1 MLPQSTFYARVFALA
16 VAAILGYAVWR
27 IFLPFVDSLAWA
39 AFLAFLLFPVNLRLR
54 SRFAGKLAL
63 PAALLTILAPIVV
76 LLPLAALLI
85 EFVAQITS
93 LVKRMELAMA
103 SLDIKTMADLQQ
115 FPLIARING
124 WLAAHTSVSAADIQG
139 WAISGARDVLQ
150 RAASMSGSFFLGAL
164 SSVMGLALTLVL
176 LFFFLQDGDSM
187 LARGG
192 RLIPLDDEHKAHLFK
207 YLGDIARAIVFGTSL
222 TAVLQGIVLGIGFS
236 IAKLPSP
243 VVFGV
248 VGALIAML
256 PLGGTAIVW
265 IPATGWL
272 FIDGR
277 WGFGIFMVVWGLML
291 SGLDN
296 FLKPMLIS
304 GRAQVSTLVVF
315 LGVLGGLSAFGAIG
329 IVMGPLVLSL
339 VLALMKF
346 AEEPGTTPTAA
357 P

>member
-1 MLPQSTFYARVFALA
+1 MRPESTFFARVFALA
-16 VAAILGYAVWR
+16 VAALLGYAVWR
-27 IFLPFVDSLAWA
+27 IFEPFVDSVAWA
-39 AFLAFLLFPVNLRLR
+39 AFLAFLLFPVNRRLR
-54 SRFAGKLAL
+54 RRFDGKLTP
-63 PAALLTILAPIVV
+63 PAVLLTVLAPIVV
-76 LLPLAALLI
+76 LLPLSALLI
-85 EFVAQITS
+85 EFVAQITA
-93 LVKRMELAMA
+93 LVKRAELAMA
-103 SLDIKTMADLQQ
+103 SLDIKTLADLQQ

-139 WAISGARDVLQ
+139 WAIAGARDLLQ

-164 SSVMGLALTLVL
+164 SSALGLFLTLAL
-176 LFFFLQDGDSM
+176 LFFFLQDGDVM
-187 LARGG
+187 VARG
-192 RLIPLDDEHKAHLFK
+192 RNLIPLDDERKAHLFK
-207 YLGDIARAIVFGTSL
+207 YLGDITRAIVFGTSL
-222 TAVLQGIVLGIGFS
+222 TAVLQGVVLGIGFS
-236 IAKLPSP
+236 ISSLPSP

-256 PLGGTAIVW
+256 PLGGTALVW

-277 WGFGIFMVVWGLML
+277 WGFGIFMIVWGLML
-291 SGLDN
+291 SALDN

-339 VLALMKF
+339 VLALIKF
-346 AEEPGTTPTAA
+346 AEEPDSKPTAA